1 MASNGSAGG
10 GYEIPNEMRDFADK
24 SVEQARKAFD
34 GFLDAAYKASNTLE
48 TQAATAQDN
57 ARTVAGA
64 AVSFAEQNMSA
75 SFAYAQRLVR
85 ATSIEEVLKIQ
96 GEFAKTQIETLTKQV
111 KEMGVVA
118 GRMGDTK
125 R

>member
-1 MASNGSAGG
+1 MANNGPAGG

-48 TQAATAQDN
+48 NQANTAQN
-57 ARTVAGA
+57 NVRAVAGA

-75 SFAYAQRLVR
+75 SFAYAQKLVR
-85 ATSIEEVLKIQ
+85 ATSIEEVLRIQ
-96 GEFAKTQIETLTKQV
+96 AEFAKSQIETLTKQV
-111 KEMGVVA
+111 QEMGAVA
-118 GRMGDTK
+118 GRRTDT

>member
-1 MASNGSAGG
+1 MANNGPAGG

-48 TQAATAQDN
+48 NQANTAQN
-57 ARTVAGA
+57 NVRAVAGA

-85 ATSIEEVLKIQ
+85 ATSIEEVLRIQ
-96 GEFAKTQIETLTKQV
+96 AEFAKSQIETLTKQV
-111 KEMGVVA
+111 QEMGAVA
-118 GRMGDTK
+118 GRRTDT

>member
-1 MASNGSAGG
+1 MASNGSAG

-57 ARTVAGA
+57 ARAVAGA

-75 SFAYAQRLVR
+75 SFAYAQKLVR
-85 ATSIEEVLKIQ
+85 ASSIEEVLKIQ
-96 GEFAKTQIETLTKQV
+96 AEFAKAQIETLSKQV

-125 R
+125 

>member
-1 MASNGSAGG
+1 MANSGSTGG

-48 TQAATAQDN
+48 NQANTAQDS
-57 ARTVAGA
+57 ARAVAGA
-64 AVSFAEQNMSA
+64 AVTFAEQNMSA
-75 SFAYAQRLVR
+75 SFAYAQKLVR

-96 GEFAKTQIETLTKQV
+96 AEFAKAQIETLTKQV

-118 GRMGDTK
+118 GRKPDTK
-125 R
+125 

>member
-1 MASNGSAGG
+1 MATNRSAGG

-48 TQAATAQDN
+48 NQANTAQDN
-57 ARTVAGA
+57 VRAVAGA
-64 AVSFAEQNMSA
+64 AVSFAEQNMAA
-75 SFAYAQRLVR
+75 SFAYAQKLVR

-96 GEFAKTQIETLTKQV
+96 AEFAKGQIETLTKQV
-111 KEMGVVA
+111 QEMGAVA
-118 GRMGDTK
+118 GRRTDTK
-125 R
+125 